1 MAAVYCTHAAVRQV
15 GATLLIR
22 PVVAAAALLIAA
34 HPVSAATP
42 ITGQWLT
49 AGKDSIVE
57 IANCGPRLCGKVAKV
72 IKPTPGR
79 PSVDA
84 NNPNPAMRKR
94 PIVGLPILVDFSD
107 TGSEWGGTIYDPRSG
122 KSYRSK
128 VAKNA
133 DGTLNVQGCIAFFCQ
148 TQIWTPAK

>member
-1 MAAVYCTHAAVRQV
+1 M
-15 GATLLIR
+15 IR
-22 PVVAAAALLIAA
+22 PAFTAVALLVAAN
-34 HPVSAATP
+34 PVSAATP
-42 ITGQWLT
+42 ITGHWLT
-49 AGKDSIVE
+49 ADKNSVVE
-57 IANCGPRLCGKVAKV
+57 IAECGARLCGKVAKV

-79 PSVDA
+79 PTVDA
-84 NNPNPAMRKR
+84 NNPNPALRKR
-94 PIVGLPILVDFSD
+94 PIIGLSILTDFSD

-148 TQIWTPAK
+148 TQVWTAAK